1 MRCQTF
7 ARFSRT
13 IRTQKRSRDHAR
25 RSTAELHRSSSFCSL
40 KDTVKVTLVW
50 ERMTQVTVV
59 VSWDYQNKE
68 PRTGWPKHQV
78 RSVSQTRRWR
88 QGCPLLKAGGG
99 GRLRQAPTCGR
110 LLAGFGSPLPQS
122 CLHLRLAPPCVHGSI
137 QISFFLRTPVM
148 RIKDLPYSS

>member
-99 GRLRQAPTCGR
+99 GVCARPPPVAVCWLALAALFPSPAFIFAWH
-110 LLAGFGSPLPQS
+110 LLVCMAVSRFP
-122 CLHLRLAPPCVHGSI
+122 
-137 QISFFLRTPVM
+137 FF
-148 RIKDLPYSS
+148 